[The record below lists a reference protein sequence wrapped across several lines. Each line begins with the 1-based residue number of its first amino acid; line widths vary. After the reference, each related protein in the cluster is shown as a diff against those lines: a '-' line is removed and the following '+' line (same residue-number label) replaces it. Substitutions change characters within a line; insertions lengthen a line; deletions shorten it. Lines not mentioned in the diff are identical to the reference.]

1 MFQRLLAGRSTLRL
15 SLPKLPSICEVC
27 HSWPAQQVC
36 QPCIARFASPGLRCN
51 LCALP
56 LPTNLSPGL
65 RTSPG
70 LCADC
75 IREPPPVDAT
85 LVAVTYAFPW
95 AGLVSLYKFGDKP
108 GWAAFFATLLLDAP
122 GVRSVLEGMEP
133 CDLLLPMPLS
143 KERLQS
149 RGFNQAWQLVGE
161 LAAQSA
167 TQAQADAQLLLRV
180 RDTQPQTELKR
191 AARLSNVEDAFQVDP
206 LRAAELAG
214 RQIILV
220 DDVMTS
226 GASVFSAAKALR
238 AAGARHITAMAFAR
252 TPAP

>member
-1 MFQRLLAGRSTLRL
+1 MFQRLLAGCSSLRR
-15 SLPKLPSICEVC
+15 SLPGLPSTCEVC
-27 HSWPAQQVC
+27 RSWPAQQVC
-36 QPCIARFASPGLRCN
+36 RPCIARFATPGLRCN

-56 LPTNLSPGL
+56 LPTDLSQGL
-65 RTSPG
+65 RSNPG

-75 IREPPPVDAT
+75 ILKAPPVDAT
-85 LVAVTYAFPW
+85 LVAVNYDYPW

-108 GWAAFFATLLLDAP
+108 GWAAFLAALLLEAP
-122 GVRSVLEGMEP
+122 RVRSVFEAMEP
-133 CDLLLPMPLS
+133 CDFVLPMPLS

-149 RGFNQAWQLVGE
+149 RGFNQAWQLTRE

-167 TQAQADAQLLLRV
+167 TRAPADAQLLLRV

-191 AARLSNVEDAFQVDP
+191 AARLSNVADAFQVDP

-214 RQIILV
+214 RQVVLV

-226 GASVFSAAKALR
+226 GASVFSAAGALR
-238 AAGARHITAMAFAR
+238 AAGARHITVMAFAR